1 MSTFHLLILVFMF
14 IIILLVIPVGVT
26 FIMQRKYG
34 PTMPGKVAAVF
45 ILGVIAYYTLFFTQ
59 AHLLIPDSWRPET
72 KQVYQCE
79 WKTVYV
85 EKQP

>member
-1 MSTFHLLILVFMF
+1 MSTFHILILVFMF
-14 IIILLVIPVGVT
+14 IIALLVIPVGVT
-26 FIMQRKYG
+26 FVMQRKYG

-45 ILGVIAYYTLFFTQ
+45 IVCTVAYYTLFF
-59 AHLLIPDSWRPET
+59 AYAGDMIPDSWRPEV